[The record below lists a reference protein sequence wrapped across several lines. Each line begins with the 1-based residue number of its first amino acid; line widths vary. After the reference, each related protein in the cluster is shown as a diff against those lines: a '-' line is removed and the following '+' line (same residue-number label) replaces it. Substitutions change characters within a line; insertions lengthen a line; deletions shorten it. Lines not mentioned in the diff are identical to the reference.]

1 MLKRL
6 APSIRKHIARL
17 TWPKARGIVERDG
30 VLYLLNLN
38 HQPENWYDK
47 HILQWGAGEPE
58 ERAFLTEN
66 IRRRVCDIFLDI
78 GANRGVYA
86 VCVALQ
92 TKCGT
97 VVAYEADERN
107 HDRLRAHLLLNA
119 VTDQVQTRI
128 VAVSD
133 HNGTVPFTRAPAR
146 DEYNSQV
153 RDDGSGFAVP
163 CVRLDDEFPITGH
176 RIALK
181 IDVEGHE
188 LAVLNGMKS
197 LLRGNHCF
205 LQVECWPDNAPAFI
219 AAMKAEGYHLLH
231 QISVDHYFARDA

>member
-58 ERAFLTEN
+58 QRAFLTEN
-66 IRRRVCDIFLDI
+66 IRRREGDIFLDI

-86 VCVALQ
+86 VCIALQ

-97 VVAYEADERN
+97 VVAYEADEGTMTGFARSSAQCRN
-107 HDRLRAHLLLNA
+107 RPSAK
-119 VTDQVQTRI
+119 RI

-146 DEYNSQV
+146 
-153 RDDGSGFAVP
+153 
-163 CVRLDDEFPITGH
+163 
-176 RIALK
+176 
-181 IDVEGHE
+181 
-188 LAVLNGMKS
+188 
-197 LLRGNHCF
+197 
-205 LQVECWPDNAPAFI
+205 
-219 AAMKAEGYHLLH
+219 
-231 QISVDHYFARDA
+231 